1 MDDNRIVEL
10 YWQRDEDAIKETKD
24 KYGKYCY
31 AIAYNILSDRED
43 AEECENDTY
52 LEAWQSMPPEK
63 PDPLRGF
70 LGMLSRRISL
80 DRWRKRHAAKRG
92 GGEISLS
99 FDELEECIPYGK
111 SIDEELAAEEL
122 AKLISAFLENLSE
135 MEGNVFLRRYFY
147 FDSINDICQ
156 RYGFGQSK
164 VKMMLKRTREK
175 LLVRLT
181 EEGIFI

>member
-1 MDDNRIVEL
+1 MDDKKIVEL
-10 YWQRDEDAIKETKD
+10 YWQRNENAIKETKD

-31 AIAYNILSDRED
+31 NIAYNILCDRED

-52 LEAWQSMPPEK
+52 LEAWQNMPPEK
-63 PDPLRGF
+63 PEPLRGF

-80 DRWRKRHAAKRG
+80 DKWRKRNAAKRG
-92 GGEISLS
+92 GGETAIS

-111 SIDEELAAEEL
+111 SIDDELSEKEL
-122 AKLISAFLENLSE
+122 AKIISDFLADLPEIE
-135 MEGNVFLRRYFY
+135 CNVFLRRYFY
-147 FDSINDICQ
+147 FDSINDVCK

-175 LLVRLT
+175 LMQKLL
-181 EEGIFI
+181 EEGIFV